1 MGVWGSELRKYISI
15 GFRCPGRSYQYGW
28 YSSDLSSLQD
38 LLQVVEPFCVAATRG
53 PPPRKNGRPA
63 RPTSLEEEARR
74 HGQLRGAKRRYRI
87 MSLLCLFRR
96 SGRSYPYNRCS
107 SSCGAVFL
115 RSGHA
120 RDPPLKAAGAARPPS
135 KPAVGLRPFRPAP
148 RGPPPRP
155 ALGKS
160 GRIVSCLARTGRL
173 WGIRGKECIRGG
185 YPPGWPPS
193 T

>member
-1 MGVWGSELRKYISI
+1 MPRPVILAWLVFAQSIIS
-15 GFRCPGRSYQYGW
+15 
-28 YSSDLSSLQD
+28 
-38 LLQVVEPFCVAATRG
+38 TRFAPSCG
-53 PPPRKNGRPA
+53 AVLCSGHARTPPRKNGRPA